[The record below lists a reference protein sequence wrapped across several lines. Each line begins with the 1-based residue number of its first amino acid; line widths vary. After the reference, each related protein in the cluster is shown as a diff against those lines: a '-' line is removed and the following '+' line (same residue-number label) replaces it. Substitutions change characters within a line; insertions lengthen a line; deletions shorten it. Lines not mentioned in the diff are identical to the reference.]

1 MSILTSYNQ
10 QTKKEQV
17 NMDIEYEEIETC
29 RGCGY
34 FDFTDSFNIGIC
46 VNKQSIHFMH
56 IRKFGDLYCDKFDG
70 KG

>member
-1 MSILTSYNQ
+1 
-10 QTKKEQV
+10 
-17 NMDIEYEEIETC
+17 MDIEYEEIETC